1 MLPCLPS
8 APLLLRHS
16 ALKCCPVC
24 LPPLFATAL
33 CPKAALL
40 SVPFLQKQKCPSCLA
55 VVRSLS
61 AKAEMPQL
69 PCCCPFPFCKSRN
82 APIALFLLAF
92 RSHKIGSLPM
102 AVPAPATHPHN
113 IGSLPMAVP
122 APAFHSLFWLSA
134 HGWLCSCLPSV
145 PCCGSLPFP
154 APDGAVLVKCAAQPI
169 ILLVSCC
176 CRVSCWLCPDG
187 CVVLLS
193 CA

>member
-113 IGSLPMAVP
+113 IGSLPTAVP
-122 APAFHSLFWLSA
+122 APTTHP
-134 HGWLCSCLPSV
+134 HNI
-145 PCCGSLPFP
+145 GSLPTAGFAHACHP
-154 APDGAVLVKCAAQPI
+154 SPLATAH
-169 ILLVSCC
+169 
-176 CRVSCWLCPDG
+176 CPSLPPMG
-187 CVVLLS
+187 RCL
-193 CA
+193 

>member
-61 AKAEMPQL
+61 AKAEMPLL
-69 PCCCPFPFCKSRN
+69 PY
-82 APIALFLLAF
+82 
-92 RSHKIGSLPM
+92 
-102 AVPAPATHPHN
+102 
-113 IGSLPMAVP
+113 
-122 APAFHSLFWLSA
+122 
-134 HGWLCSCLPSV
+134 SCLPSV
-145 PCCGSLPFP
+145 PTKLALCPWLSLLLPP
-154 APDGAVLVKCAAQPI
+154 IPI
-169 ILLVSCC
+169 ILA
-176 CRVSCWLCPDG
+176 LCPRLSLLLPPIPIILALCPRLALLMLATHPHLQRHTALPCPRWG
-187 CVVLLS
+187 GACEMRCTTYHPISVVLLS
-193 CA
+193 CVVLVVS